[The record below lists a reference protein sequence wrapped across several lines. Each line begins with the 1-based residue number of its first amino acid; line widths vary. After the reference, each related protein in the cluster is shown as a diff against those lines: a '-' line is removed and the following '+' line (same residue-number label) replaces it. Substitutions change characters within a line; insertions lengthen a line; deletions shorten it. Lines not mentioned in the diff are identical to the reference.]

1 MGLAKKQANAIAQIS
16 LPHVL
21 PLVPPLGGNN
31 QNITRVTNNGEASY
45 VNNEACLGANT
56 MVQFSYQPTRTMTV
70 PSETMRKYFGIK
82 LKPMKRPTHKKLYLE
97 WMDRMMPLSKG
108 YKTTNFSTFSS
119 KDGKLIV
126 EHIGRFTTKSGE
138 ASQNDFNKLYLF
150 PLPLTGV
157 AFT

>member
-1 MGLAKKQANAIAQIS
+1 MLAFCLPLPQGGGQEGTIEYANQYISPQVGLAKKQANAIAQIS
-16 LPHVL
+16 LPHIL

-70 PSETMRKYFGIK
+70 PSKTMRKYFGIK

-97 WMDRMMPLSKG
+97 WMDQMMPLSKG
-108 YKTTNFSTFSS
+108 YKKKIFYIF
-119 KDGKLIV
+119 
-126 EHIGRFTTKSGE
+126 
-138 ASQNDFNKLYLF
+138 
-150 PLPLTGV
+150 
-157 AFT
+157 